1 MMKWNYSAQAHPFR
15 NNVLEFD
22 NWYPGIESTKRF
34 MPEREIP
41 KIHVYVLII
50 IAALGVGFPYLLFFE
65 PEPSPAWI
73 IADISG
79 SQTSPGTFIKIAE
92 EDLVE
97 YFKLAA
103 AIEQADAAEVRPG
116 VLVEPHG
123 QWIKMTHDE
132 GREIVAF
139 LGGEYKTTVKTYFLK
154 VWLNGNVYR
163 IHIEF
168 EEAPKRA

>member
-1 MMKWNYSAQAHPFR
+1 MNFR
-15 NNVLEFD
+15 KITLKYMG
-22 NWYPGIESTKRF
+22 WCPGIEAAARF
-34 MPEREIP
+34 IPDKEIP
-41 KIHVYVLII
+41 RTHVYILIS
-50 IAALGVGFPYLLFFE
+50 IAALGVGVPYLLFFE

-123 QWIKMTHDE
+123 LWIKMTHDE
-132 GREIVAF
+132 GREILAF
-139 LGGEYKTTVKTYFLK
+139 LGGEYKTTVKTYFFK
-154 VWLNGNVYR
+154 VWLNGNLYR

-168 EEAPKRA
+168 EEPPKRA